1 VRAAAAAAGLLAV
14 ASVSVTGAPA
24 TRTVRVGRDPIAAFT
39 QDGGMLAW
47 LGVGGAD
54 CNSVRVLT
62 AGGSRLTA
70 PQPADDSMT
79 CHWDVE
85 HGHPELALAAGS
97 SSALWTLH
105 EGGGVSTDFVMA
117 AGLGGR
123 EVRVDRLA
131 HDSDGT
137 GLWLGGLAGS
147 GTTLAYSVADV
158 EYANEMACLSGGSC
172 RRKIAGGGVH
182 VVANGTERLLP
193 GTKPA
198 LAISTAAGRVA
209 YVQAAAGATG
219 PVPSAR
225 LPLRIVDAKSG
236 QPVCSIRP
244 GGEPLAVSLASDVL
258 AVLTRSGDT
267 DRISWYDAT
276 RCTRLGRIRVVIH
289 TAPELAASNRL
300 VVYRVGRVLRG
311 IALPSRRVR
320 TLVRAAVPPVGFSL
334 AGRSLAWAENRATGG
349 RIRVLGIR

>member
-1 VRAAAAAAGLLAV
+1 
-14 ASVSVTGAPA
+14 
-24 TRTVRVGRDPIAAFT
+24 
-39 QDGGMLAW
+39 MLAW
-47 LGVGGAD
+47 LGVGGAN
-54 CNSVRVLT
+54 CNSVRVL
-62 AGGSRLTA
+62 AADGSRLTA

-79 CHWDVE
+79 CHWDVDE
-85 HGHPELALAAGS
+85 GHPQLALAARS
-97 SSALWTLH
+97 SAALWTLH

-131 HDSDGT
+131 HDADGT

-172 RRKIAGGGVH
+172 RRRIAGGGVR
-182 VVANGTERLLP
+182 VVANGTARLLP

-198 LAISTAAGRVA
+198 LAISTAAGRLA
-209 YVQAAAGATG
+209 YVEAAAGPTG
-219 PVPSAR
+219 PIASAS
-225 LPLRIVDAKSG
+225 LPVRIVDANSG
-236 QPVCSIRP
+236 EPVCSIQP
-244 GGEPLAVSLASDVL
+244 GGEPLALSLASDVL

-267 DRISWYDAT
+267 DTVSWYDAA
-276 RCTRLGRIRVVIH
+276 RGTRLGRIRVASH

-311 IALPSRRVR
+311 IALPSGLVR
-320 TLVRAAVPPVGFSL
+320 TLVRATTPPVGFSL

-349 RIRVLGIR
+349 RIHVLGVR